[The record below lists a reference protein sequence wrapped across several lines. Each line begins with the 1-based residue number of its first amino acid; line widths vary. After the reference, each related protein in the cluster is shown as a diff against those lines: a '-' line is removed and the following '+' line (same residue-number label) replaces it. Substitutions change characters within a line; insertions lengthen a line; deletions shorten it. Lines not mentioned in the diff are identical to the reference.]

1 MTRSRFVLSVLG
13 AGLSGLLAVSNVA
26 AQEVQALSGNGG
38 TVRITRPGSYR
49 LQRDLRLREAGAAV
63 TITAGGVSLDLAG
76 HTLAGPGGTVGT
88 GILIEGADGV
98 SVRNGTLGGF
108 AFGVQV
114 VNSTNVKV
122 QSLQIS
128 GADAGGP
135 PPGEVGVL
143 ILNSRGVEV
152 FRNVITQVFLGVFVR
167 GGGSGGNR
175 IAENTLS
182 AGVNG
187 QLGICYN
194 PDGLGT
200 PAGPRGDLVYN
211 NLVSGFNIGVQTS
224 AESAGNIF
232 RENDIAFRQQA
243 VQELSPAG
251 ANVFAENTAV
261 DLD

>member
-1 MTRSRFVLSVLG
+1 MLAMLNKSRLG
-13 AGLSGLLAVSNVA
+13 AGCQA
-26 AQEVQALSGNGG
+26 AG
-38 TVRITRPGSYR
+38 R
-49 LQRDLRLREAGAAV
+49 
-63 TITAGGVSLDLAG
+63 
-76 HTLAGPGGTVGT
+76 H
-88 GILIEGADGV
+88 
-98 SVRNGTLGGF
+98 
-108 AFGVQV
+108 
-114 VNSTNVKV
+114 
-122 QSLQIS
+122 
-128 GADAGGP
+128 
-135 PPGEVGVL
+135 
-143 ILNSRGVEV
+143 
-152 FRNVITQVFLGVFVR
+152 R

-182 AGVNG
+182 ASVNG

-200 PAGPRGDLVYN
+200 PAGPSGDLVYN